1 MNIKVFNIRLT
12 KEYCQADQDKMN
24 AFLDSVEVKLTST
37 NFVTSGTKD
46 FWSAA
51 VFYILKS
58 DKKPK
63 AETKFSE
70 EELLPHEQN
79 IFNALRKWR
88 NDVAEKLNWSPF
100 RICHNSHLVTIA
112 KANPETLDELENV
125 VAFGKSRTDKYG
137 AGIIEVLHVLKKN

>member
-24 AFLDSVEVKLTST
+24 AFLNSVEVKLTST

-51 VFYILKS
+51 IFYVLKS

-63 AETKFSE
+63 TETKFIE
-70 EELLPHEQN
+70 EELLPNEQN

-88 NDVAEKLNWSPF
+88 NDAAEKLNWSPF
-100 RICHNSHLVTIA
+100 RICHNSHLVAIA
-112 KANPETLDELENV
+112 KANPQTLEELETV
-125 VAFGKSRTDKYG
+125 LTFGKSRTDKYG
-137 AGIIEVLHVLKKN
+137 ADIMEVLNAL